1 MGAAASDGRDGADRA
16 AATSSEHTVGREA
29 MRRASA
35 ASMRVRAV
43 DGAAAMPLEDAA
55 LAEALRRATRD
66 DGRGRPLD
74 DAFLRPVARAPAPE
88 EPAAAAALARALPAG
103 ARADGGAP
111 ARGRDGEGGARAGA
125 TSAPATGAST
135 SDACVGCGGALGA
148 LERVTSVRALGG
160 CWHARCFRCDD
171 CGEQLRGVFGG
182 GGEYVVTGKPGED
195 RRLFHARCYR
205 ERHRPTCCVCA
216 ACIPSRDG
224 YIHFET
230 TPYWGEISCVE
241 HATDGTNRCDG
252 CRRYEKR
259 GGEEYIAAPDG
270 RTLCLECVQTV
281 VIDTKDAEPLYR
293 DILDFFGTYGLSALG
308 TGGELPPLYL
318 CTQDVINH
326 VDEEEKWHQGR
337 TSQVRGMCVSHVETI
352 STVYRQPTWKPSNAG
367 SVFDVFGQLDMVEHR
382 IPRSTTQKV
391 TAIIVLSC
399 LPRVLFSSI
408 LAHECM
414 HMYLRLNGFPTL
426 EPIVEEGLCQ
436 LFALLWIERQ
446 MASQNATASDAA
458 LAAYCCEA
466 IREDPSEIYGVGAR
480 LAIDA
485 YDAHGLVRVLD
496 SVRRTRNFPISS

>member
-1 MGAAASDGRDGADRA
+1 MSTA
-16 AATSSEHTVGREA
+16 
-29 MRRASA
+29 
-35 ASMRVRAV
+35 
-43 DGAAAMPLEDAA
+43 
-55 LAEALRRATRD
+55 
-66 DGRGRPLD
+66 
-74 DAFLRPVARAPAPE
+74 ARA
-88 EPAAAAALARALPAG
+88 R
-103 ARADGGAP
+103 
-111 ARGRDGEGGARAGA
+111 A

-326 VDEEEKWHQGR
+326 VDGKKNGTKVAPRRYAVCACR
-337 TSQVRGMCVSHVETI
+337 TSKRYPPSTDNRLGNHPTRDQCSTSSVSL
-352 STVYRQPTWKPSNAG
+352 TWSN
-367 SVFDVFGQLDMVEHR
+367 
-382 IPRSTTQKV
+382 
-391 TAIIVLSC
+391 
-399 LPRVLFSSI
+399 
-408 LAHECM
+408 
-414 HMYLRLNGFPTL
+414 
-426 EPIVEEGLCQ
+426 
-436 LFALLWIERQ
+436 
-446 MASQNATASDAA
+446 TASLDRRRKKSPPSSSCPVF
-458 LAAYCCEA
+458 LACSSLRFWRTSACTCT
-466 IREDPSEIYGVGAR
+466 
-480 LAIDA
+480 
-485 YDAHGLVRVLD
+485 
-496 SVRRTRNFPISS
+496 SV